1 MFSRLLACA
10 IPSETG
16 WQKVGVGSWSLLA
29 VWSGIPQWLEWS
41 SAGREEKRRCTHEYM
56 WKTLCDNITYWTQ
69 NYILLKI
76 EWFEDCNGRHM
87 DGCGERPHMGKFD
100 LVAFTCARADR
111 IIIASTNT
119 QIRRQRQLQM
129 QYYTTQL
136 ALRDKTWHKHHNT
149 HRRYAALK
157 KTCLVPYQTDIYLTP
172 VKLGSVK
179 KKITNFYLS
188 CSLLYHLLTD
198 W

>member
-41 SAGREEKRRCTHEYM
+41 SERREEKRRCTHEYM
-56 WKTLCDNITYWTQ
+56 WKTLCDNITYWRQ

-87 DGCGERPHMGKFD
+87 DGCGERPCMGKFD
-100 LVAFTCARADR
+100 LVVFTCARADR

-119 QIRRQRQLQM
+119 HKYIGKHKYRCSITPGSLLCEIRHGINIR
-129 QYYTTQL
+129 THTEDTQL
-136 ALRDKTWHKHHNT
+136 
-149 HRRYAALK
+149 
-157 KTCLVPYQTDIYLTP
+157 
-172 VKLGSVK
+172 
-179 KKITNFYLS
+179 
-188 CSLLYHLLTD
+188 
-198 W
+198 